1 MKAQQL
7 QDGLALSDCFLRAE
21 GAGLMAFDTDLRYV
35 FWNAAMEKITGL
47 AASDAIGRQASEVLP
62 FIEATGESAY
72 FKKALAGECV
82 VSRDRRYVVG
92 DNARE
97 GYFDGYYSP
106 LRDQDGTVIG
116 GVAII
121 RDITEQRQADERLV
135 EMENRFQI
143 MADAAPV
150 LLWMSGTDGL
160 CTYFN
165 QSWLAFTGRSIEQEW
180 GVGWAEGIHF
190 EDFQRCIDTYMTAFN
205 ARRTFEMEY
214 RLRRHDGEFRWIL
227 DRGAPRYGPGGR
239 FAGYIGSCID
249 ITDRKRLETQLVK
262 AVRDRDDFLSIASH
276 ELRTPLTTL
285 RLEIESLRRS
295 LRLRPET
302 TLASGQFARN
312 VEVAGTQT
320 ARLVALV
327 ENLLDVSRLASGR
340 LEIQT
345 SEFDLSELVA
355 EVVGRFRPAL
365 DAARCPIEVANLA
378 RAVGTWDRLRLDQ
391 VLSNLLSNAMKYGAG
406 RAIEVRLKCIHAHA
420 CLEVQ
425 DHGIGVAPED
435 HDRIF
440 QRFERAAST
449 VHYGGFGLGLWIS
462 REIVLAH
469 GGSIELES
477 RLGTGSTFTV
487 VLPLPA

>member
-1 MKAQQL
+1 LNTQRI
-7 QDGLALSDCFLRAE
+7 QDWLALSNGFLQAE
-21 GAGLMAFDTDLRYV
+21 GAGLVAFDTECRYV
-35 FWNAAMEKITGL
+35 FWNSVMERISGVS
-47 AASDAIGRQASEVLP
+47 AD
-62 FIEATGESAY
+62 EALGKRARDVFALMETPGEAV
-72 FKKALAGECV
+72 FFEKALAGESA
-82 VSRDRRYVVG
+82 VSKNRRYVA
-92 DNARE
+92 ARKAGE

-106 LRDQDGTVIG
+106 LRDDEGRIIG
-116 GVAII
+116 GLGVI
-121 RDITEQRQADERLV
+121 RDITAHKLTEARLR
-135 EMENRFQI
+135 ETENRFQI

-150 LLWMSGTDGL
+150 LLWMSDTDGL

-165 QSWLAFTGRSIEQEW
+165 QSWLAFTGRTVEEEW

-190 EDFQRCIDTYMTAFN
+190 EDFQRCMDTYLAAFN
-205 ARRTFEMEY
+205 VRKVFEMEY

-227 DRGAPRYGPGGR
+227 DRGTPRYGPGGI

-302 TLASGQFARN
+302 ALSNGQLARN

-340 LEIQT
+340 LELQM
-345 SEFDLSELVA
+345 SEFDLSELLD
-355 EVVGRFRPAL
+355 EIVGRMRPAL
-365 DAARCPIEVANLA
+365 EAARCSLEVVEQANI
-378 RAVGTWDRLRLDQ
+378 VGKWDRLRLDQ
-391 VLSNLLSNAMKYGAG
+391 VISNLLTNAAKYGAG
-406 RAIEVRLKCIHAHA
+406 QPVEVSLRRGHAFAHLEVR
-420 CLEVQ
+420 
-425 DHGIGVAPED
+425 DHGIGIAPED
-435 HDRIF
+435 QDRIF
-440 QRFERAAST
+440 QRFERAASGT
-449 VHYGGFGLGLWIS
+449 HYGGFGLGLWIS
-462 REIVLAH
+462 REIVLAL

-477 RLGTGSTFTV
+477 SPGAGATFAV
-487 VLPLPA
+487 LLPLPA